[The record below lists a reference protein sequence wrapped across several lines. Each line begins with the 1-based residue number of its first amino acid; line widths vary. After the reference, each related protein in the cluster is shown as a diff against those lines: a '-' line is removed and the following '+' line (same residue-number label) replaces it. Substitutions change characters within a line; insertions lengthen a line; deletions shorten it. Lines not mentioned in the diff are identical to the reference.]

1 MRWADK
7 VERESSER
15 RLGFRRLKREW
26 LRETILEFDF
36 SLDLITEAD
45 CFAFYL
51 LIFLELPLQCIS

>member
-26 LRETILEFDF
+26 LRETILELDF
-36 SLDLITEAD
+36 SLDLIKEAD

-51 LIFLELPLQCIS
+51 LIFLELPLQRIS